1 MFLGE
6 LDGIGDVSRFLDRE
20 RKSITV
26 LSGIYLHCM
35 ANDSVV
41 VRDEDKLEGMGF
53 MDKEMQTL
61 EKMLAE
67 QPPVPRTVTDMYSE
81 RIIGVT
87 ISSAHSLTERFLFKF
102 LS

>member
-1 MFLGE
+1 MA
-6 LDGIGDVSRFLDRE
+6 DD
-20 RKSITV
+20 SI
-26 LSGIYLHCM
+26 
-35 ANDSVV
+35 V

-67 QPPVPRTVTDMYSE
+67 QPPVPRTVRDMYSE
-81 RIIGVT
+81 RIVGVN
-87 ISSAHSLTERFLFKF
+87 ISSAHSLTERYPSKF